1 MPDSI
6 QTSSSMAFLVRYQIM
21 MPFDNTTYRDT
32 IARITAGFT
41 LTLGVF
47 DKDAEDKRREINYRL
62 SRQQKPACN
71 RKTAI
76 LHL

>member
-6 QTSSSMAFLVRYQIM
+6 RISSLMAFLVRYNTIM
-21 MPFDNTTYRDT
+21 PLNTAYTHT